1 LAEKRS
7 AGYSRWGS
15 RASGPA
21 RAAATVLF
29 ILVAGRDPV
38 VSAGST
44 HISPSD
50 ASATA
55 RPSGQPCRS
64 GAVQG
69 AGHEAENLV
78 GEAGDA
84 CPTEEGRQVSRG
96 ERWSSGAGGLL
107 ADDLQDGGRP
117 EVEPGQRADSCEACP
132 GIIPAQP
139 PVQPSP
145 RIGPGSGHILRC
157 PRHIHGQ
164 GTRSHLRDRLAG
176 RRTSR
181 TAPSLKSRSNLL
193 RVSPIGK
200 PSP

>member
-1 LAEKRS
+1 M
-7 AGYSRWGS
+7 
-15 RASGPA
+15 
-21 RAAATVLF
+21 
-29 ILVAGRDPV
+29 

-164 GTRSHLRDRLAG
+164 GTRSPKGRDLPADFQPKKVIFAILLKNGEKLTPDTLFPFSQVTLASAA
-176 RRTSR
+176 RELESR
-181 TAPSLKSRSNLL
+181 YQIP
-193 RVSPIGK
+193 VEVIGIEAEH
-200 PSP
+200 SSGL